1 MAFTFQETGLAAELM
16 QAVEDLGFENPT
28 PIQEKIIP
36 AILNSTED
44 LIALAQT
51 GTGKT
56 AAFGLPLIQQTDLS
70 SSKIQTLILCPTR
83 ELCMQITGDLKR
95 YARFVNKFE
104 VVAVY
109 GGENIKTQIDAL
121 KKRCHA
127 VVGTPGRVLD
137 LIHRKVLDFSQVK
150 WLVLDEADEMLNMGF
165 KEDLDTILA
174 ETPAMKR
181 TFLFSATMANEI
193 RHIAKNY
200 MHNPVEISVSKPNI
214 SAETVKHEFYVVNA
228 KDRYLALKRVAD
240 INPNI
245 YGIVFCRT
253 RQETKEVAEKLIQ
266 DGYNADAL
274 HGDLSQAQRDH
285 VMNRFRIKNLQ
296 ILVATDV
303 AARGLDVDNLTHI
316 INYNLPDEL
325 ESYIHRSGRT
335 GRAGKT
341 GVSISIIHSRQ
352 TGKIRD
358 LERMTSKKFV
368 KKPVPGGIEICEKQL
383 FNLVDVVENVEVND
397 EQIEQFLPV
406 IYKKLSWLTR
416 EDLIKHFV
424 SVEFNR
430 FLSYYKDAPDL
441 NFMEAQ
447 SDRTERGDRKR
458 RGDRGEHGDWSERG
472 ERAPR
477 ERSDRGERS
486 ERSDRGERGARE
498 RGDRGDRGERGPRI
512 VGTQKSE
519 RGNKAETGFTR
530 FFINLG
536 NKQSLNAAR
545 LIGLINE
552 QTRKRDIEIGKIEIL
567 NNFSFFEVDSSF
579 ASKVENSFQG
589 TYFEGTLVNV
599 EQSKPFQPTDF
610 TKKNFTKVKESK
622 KALPRKRKNS

>member
-56 AAFGLPLIQQTDLS
+56 AAFGFPLIQQTDLS
-70 SSKIQTLILCPTR
+70 SSKIQTLVLCPTR

-253 RQETKEVAEKLIQ
+253 RQETKEVAEKLIE

-303 AARGLDVDNLTHI
+303 AARGLDVDNLSHI

-335 GRAGKT
+335 GRAGRT

-358 LERMTSKKFV
+358 LERMTSKKFI

-441 NFMEAQ
+441 NMVETH

-458 RGDRGEHGDWSERG
+458 RGERSERGDWSERG
-472 ERAPR
+472 A
-477 ERSDRGERS
+477 GERS
-486 ERSDRGERGARE
+486 ERSDRGDRGARE
-498 RGDRGDRGERGPRI
+498 RGDRSERGERGPRI
-512 VGTQKSE
+512 RGTEKSE

-552 QTRKRDIEIGKIEIL
+552 QTRKRDIEIGKIEVL
-567 NNFSFFEVDSSF
+567 NNFSFFEVDSNF
-579 ASKVENSFQG
+579 ASKVENSFKD

-599 EQSKPFQPTDF
+599 EQSKPFQPTADGRKSDF
-610 TKKNFTKVKESK
+610 KKTREKEVKKTS
-622 KALPRKRKNS
+622 LRKRKS

>member
-1 MAFTFQETGLAAELM
+1 
-16 QAVEDLGFENPT
+16 
-28 PIQEKIIP
+28 
-36 AILNSTED
+36 
-44 LIALAQT
+44 
-51 GTGKT
+51 
-56 AAFGLPLIQQTDLS
+56 
-70 SSKIQTLILCPTR
+70 
-83 ELCMQITGDLKR
+83 
-95 YARFVNKFE
+95 
-104 VVAVY
+104 
-109 GGENIKTQIDAL
+109 
-121 KKRCHA
+121 
-127 VVGTPGRVLD
+127 
-137 LIHRKVLDFSQVK
+137 
-150 WLVLDEADEMLNMGF
+150 
-165 KEDLDTILA
+165 
-174 ETPAMKR
+174 MKR

-416 EDLIKHFV
+416 EDLIKHFFCRIIKTHPTLTSWKHKV
-424 SVEFNR
+424 TGPSVEIA
-430 FLSYYKDAPDL
+430 KEGA
-441 NFMEAQ
+441 
-447 SDRTERGDRKR
+447 TE
-458 RGDRGEHGDWSERG
+458 
-472 ERAPR
+472 
-477 ERSDRGERS
+477 
-486 ERSDRGERGARE
+486 
-498 RGDRGDRGERGPRI
+498 
-512 VGTQKSE
+512 
-519 RGNKAETGFTR
+519 
-530 FFINLG
+530 
-536 NKQSLNAAR
+536 
-545 LIGLINE
+545 
-552 QTRKRDIEIGKIEIL
+552 
-567 NNFSFFEVDSSF
+567 
-579 ASKVENSFQG
+579 
-589 TYFEGTLVNV
+589 VNV
-599 EQSKPFQPTDF
+599 ATGANAEKEHQEKEVTEVNEATEATVAKEEQEKEATVVTAVNVGQESLEHK
-610 TKKNFTKVKESK
+610 KVKEETRPKQVLHVFSSISGTN
-622 KALPRKRKNS
+622 KASMQPD

>member
-1 MAFTFQETGLAAELM
+1 
-16 QAVEDLGFENPT
+16 
-28 PIQEKIIP
+28 
-36 AILNSTED
+36 
-44 LIALAQT
+44 
-51 GTGKT
+51 
-56 AAFGLPLIQQTDLS
+56 
-70 SSKIQTLILCPTR
+70 
-83 ELCMQITGDLKR
+83 
-95 YARFVNKFE
+95 
-104 VVAVY
+104 
-109 GGENIKTQIDAL
+109 
-121 KKRCHA
+121 
-127 VVGTPGRVLD
+127 
-137 LIHRKVLDFSQVK
+137 
-150 WLVLDEADEMLNMGF
+150 MGF

-458 RGDRGEHGDWSERG
+458 RGDRGERGDWSERG

-486 ERSDRGERGARE
+486 DRSDRGERGARE

>member
-36 AILNSTED
+36 AILNTTED

-56 AAFGLPLIQQTDLS
+56 AAFGFPLIQQTDLS
-70 SSKIQTLILCPTR
+70 SNKIQTLVLCPTR

-253 RQETKEVAEKLIQ
+253 RQETKEVAEKLIE

-303 AARGLDVDNLTHI
+303 AARGLDVDNLSHI

-335 GRAGKT
+335 GRAGRT

-441 NFMEAQ
+441 NMVEAH

-458 RGDRGEHGDWSERG
+458 RGERSERGDWSERG
-472 ERAPR
+472 PGERT
-477 ERSDRGERS
+477 DRG
-486 ERSDRGERGARE
+486 DRGARE
-498 RGDRGDRGERGPRI
+498 RGDRSERGESGPRI
-512 VGTQKSE
+512 RGTEKSE

-552 QTRKRDIEIGKIEIL
+552 QTRKRDIEIGKIEVL
-567 NNFSFFEVDSSF
+567 NNFSFFEVDSNF
-579 ASKVENSFQG
+579 ASKVENSFKDA
-589 TYFEGTLVNV
+589 YFEGTLVNV
-599 EQSKPFQPTDF
+599 EQSKPFQPTADGRKSDF
-610 TKKNFTKVKESK
+610 KKTREKEVKKTS
-622 KALPRKRKNS
+622 LRKRKS